1 MIPPHWSSLFRHAAL
16 FLTAVTVGWAQN
28 GAPQA
33 GAKPQQSPETTPVFR
48 TNADLV
54 LVDVVVREKGK
65 PVEGLKAS
73 DFHVSEDGT
82 EQKVTVFEE
91 HKVTEAV
98 QASRGP
104 VLPAHVYSNFPQY
117 AIASA
122 ANVLLLDALNTPI
135 SDQKY
140 ARLQMVKY
148 LHKIPAWTRIA
159 VFTLGSRLQMI
170 RGFTTDQGAIDQAIG
185 GKRGGAQTSPVAA
198 DPLDASASGLMNF
211 GAEGPAETALAL
223 DSFSKESENFGA
235 DVRVR
240 MTIAALEQLGRFL
253 SAMPGRKNLI
263 WFSASFPINMDPD
276 ISHGD
281 TGEVLNYGPAV
292 REMDE
297 QLARARVAVYPV
309 DARALMTLPNANPAN
324 DPGGGQTLTLQNAVA
339 GAMASDLRQP
349 QQWWSSH
356 LTMDQMAE
364 ETGGK
369 AYYDTNAVGQVVQS
383 AIADGSSY
391 YTLGYVPAN
400 RNYNGGY
407 RKVAVQV
414 EECRCELSYRRG
426 YDAVDPAKQDAAQG
440 GKLSLLSAAM
450 LNGLPPLSQVIF
462 EARVLPVGD
471 PALRGAAAAAGPAGK
486 PDQPLKAPV
495 TRYMVDYSIDPH
507 HLALKELPDGR
518 RQAELEV
525 AQAVYD
531 LDGKRVNYRDAGL
544 EVNLTAQQLAR
555 AMQLGIPI
563 HQEVDVPAGQVS
575 LRMGVRDAA
584 SGRIGTLEVA
594 AGTGNQAAR

>member
-1 MIPPHWSSLFRHAAL
+1 MRLPRWVSLVGQAAL
-16 FLTAVTVGWAQN
+16 VEVAVVAGWAQTV
-28 GAPQA
+28 AP
-33 GAKPQQSPETTPVFR
+33 GPDGRPQQSTETTPVFR

-65 PVEGLKAS
+65 AVEGLKAS
-73 DFHVSEDGT
+73 EFHVSEDGA

-91 HKVTEAV
+91 HKSTDAV
-98 QASRGP
+98 QASKGP
-104 VLPAHVYSNFPQY
+104 ALPANVYSNFPQY
-117 AIASA
+117 AITSA

-135 SDQKY
+135 NDQKY
-140 ARLQMVKY
+140 ARAQMIRY
-148 LHKIPAWTRIA
+148 LHKIPVGTRIA

-170 RGFTTDQGAIDQAIG
+170 RGFTTDQGAIEQAIG
-185 GKRGGAQTSPVAA
+185 GKRGEAQTSPVAA
-198 DPLDASASGLMNF
+198 DPLDTSNSALTNF
-211 GAEGPAETALAL
+211 GAEGPSETAQAL
-223 DSFSKESENFGA
+223 ESFGKESETFGA

-240 MTIAALEQLGRFL
+240 MTIAALEQLARYLGTT
-253 SAMPGRKNLI
+253 PGRKNLI

-276 ISHGD
+276 SNGD
-281 TGEVLNYGPAV
+281 TGQVLDYGPQVQA
-292 REMDE
+292 MDE

-324 DPGGGQTLTLQNAVA
+324 DPGGGQTLTMQGVVA
-339 GAMASDLRQP
+339 SAMANDLQRP

-356 LTMDQMAE
+356 VTMDKMAE

-369 AYYDTNAVGQVVQS
+369 AYYDTNSVGKAVES
-383 AIADGSSY
+383 AIAHGSNY

-426 YDAVDPAKQDAAQG
+426 YDAVDPVKEDAAKV
-440 GKLSLLSAAM
+440 GKLSPLAAAM
-450 LNGLPPLSQVIF
+450 LVGLPPLSQVIF
-462 EARVLPVGD
+462 EARMLVAGD
-471 PALRGAAAAAGPAGK
+471 PALRGVAAAAGPAGK
-486 PDQPLKAPV
+486 PEKPLKAPV

-507 HLALKELPDGR
+507 YLVLTALPDGR
-518 RQAELEV
+518 RQAELEI

-531 LDGKRVNYRDAGL
+531 LDGKRVNYSDAGL
-544 EVNLTAQQLAR
+544 EVNLTAQQMAR

-563 HQEVDVPAGQVS
+563 HQEIDVPAGQVY
-575 LRMGVRDAA
+575 LRMGVRDAT
-584 SGRIGTLEVA
+584 SGRIGTLQVA
-594 AGTGNQAAR
+594 AGNRQ